1 MKRIAMLLAIVLA
14 ALVLAGC
21 SDSQEIAK
29 AKIDNKMFLTI
40 SKEYRGKI
48 VVDKATR
55 VMYWLSDGG
64 YSHGILTM
72 LVNPD
77 GTPRIWCERNE

>member
-21 SDSQEIAK
+21 SDSQE
-29 AKIDNKMFLTI
+29 KIDNKMFLTI
-40 SKEYRGKI
+40 SKEYCGMI

-55 VMYWLSDGG
+55 VMYWLSDKG

-77 GTPRIWCERNE
+77 GTPRIWGERNE